1 MEGTIV
7 ITSAIINRLRNM
19 SSDEKHLLLD
29 TLLSE
34 EVLHEERSQTLTP
47 IQEMLYM
54 MLRDSVRR
62 TTSRYVALAQDVQ
75 QRAS

>member
-1 MEGTIV
+1 M
-7 ITSAIINRLRNM
+7 
-19 SSDEKHLLLD
+19 LD
-29 TLLSE
+29 SLLSE